1 MMSLSFTVLFTF
13 IGCAVSSVCVS
24 SVVVTLSPRRHKTA
38 VMSNKLYVEDIER
51 VKQIKRLYHVTSAD
65 LFNKV
70 LREVLV
76 PPIED
81 NKGITRPR

>member
-13 IGCAVSSVCVS
+13 IGCAVSTVCVS
-24 SVVVTLSPRRHKTA
+24 SVVVTLSPRKHKTA

-51 VKQIKRLYHVTSAD
+51 VRKIKRLYHVTSAE

-70 LREVLV
+70 LRDVLI

-81 NKGITRPR
+81 NKGIARPR